1 MLKFPPDERC
11 PQCGGMYAL
20 IGHRHLCRG
29 DRAPAPVTES
39 VTHHPPTKPVTD
51 VTPAVTCERCI
62 FLEAEVRRLKRDLAQ
77 GGMKVVG
84 LSAAERMR
92 RMRARRRASAGQAPQ

>member
-11 PQCGGMYAL
+11 PACGGMYAL
-20 IGHRHLCRG
+20 IGHTHLCRG
-29 DRAPAPVTES
+29 VTEPVTTSPAVKS
-39 VTHHPPTKPVTD
+39 VALVTA
-51 VTPAVTCERCI
+51 PVTCERCL
-62 FLEAEVRRLKRDLAQ
+62 FLEGEVMRLKRDLAQ

-92 RMRARRRASAGQAPQ
+92 RMRARRALAKAAT